1 MKRPRHNHGKR
12 STSRWNARCD
22 RKREARRRRYDDPGV
37 HIRLHRAFAP
47 PQPSSAAASDF
58 IRELQRQ
65 LAELR
70 KEMVEDLE
78 LDLVYGTLSP
88 LDRATVKAARRLAA
102 AAE

>member
-37 HIRLHRAFAP
+37 HIRIHRAFAP
-47 PQPSSAAASDF
+47 PQRDSDF
-58 IRELQRQ
+58 LREMRRQLDELRRELQ
-65 LAELR
+65 
-70 KEMVEDLE
+70 EDLE

-102 AAE
+102 AAG